1 MGHQV
6 EVIDYRPRY
15 IEDAYKLSITSRL
28 QTDSLGSFLKSVLRE
43 FMLLP
48 TRFCRRKGF
57 DSFIHNYLS
66 LSREVIGTQIPNE
79 YDVYVVGSDQIWNR
93 AITDGYDNVFFCD
106 FQFEKKGRKYISY
119 AASTEQASMAESDI
133 SVFEDRL
140 SVFDAVSVREDAF
153 VDYLSRSSKHNIYK
167 VIDPTL
173 LHGKLFWDQLL
184 SPSDSQKDYIVL
196 YQARYNRELVHK
208 AREIADRM
216 HCQLIEMSAWTLPI
230 SRITKKGMKA
240 SPLEFINYI
249 KNAKLVLSTSFHGTA
264 FSVIF
269 EVPFYYVSLSDGWD
283 IRAISLLQD
292 INLVDRM
299 VTLETLQTTKIIA
312 SCDFSRTNELI
323 EVLRQKSIAFL
334 KEYIY

>member
-1 MGHQV
+1 MKVGILTFHRAHNYGAVLQCYALQETLKGMGHQV

-153 VDYLSRSSKHNIYK
+153 VDYLSRSSKHNIY
-167 VIDPTL
+167 
-173 LHGKLFWDQLL
+173 
-184 SPSDSQKDYIVL
+184 
-196 YQARYNRELVHK
+196 REGQVV
-208 AREIADRM
+208 AREELKAHKIQHAKAGRVGNVGAAGRGDGIQLDAPCGVLAALNAAADLTR
-216 HCQLIEMSAWTLPI
+216 
-230 SRITKKGMKA
+230 
-240 SPLEFINYI
+240 
-249 KNAKLVLSTSFHGTA
+249 
-264 FSVIF
+264 
-269 EVPFYYVSLSDGWD
+269 
-283 IRAISLLQD
+283 LQG
-292 INLVDRM
+292 
-299 VTLETLQTTKIIA
+299 
-312 SCDFSRTNELI
+312 
-323 EVLRQKSIAFL
+323 
-334 KEYIY
+334 